1 MSFKR
6 LILTLFCLCCACS
19 AAISPCAARPAKCVI
34 RSGGAVYSGKCDFV
48 ADKGN
53 GGFSVAPIGAKY
65 FPDGI
70 NPISLYK
77 TGPAQAEVRGLTR
90 DGVNSR
96 WGSAKRSTRDPA
108 CWTGDDFIICAY

>member
-1 MSFKR
+1 MSFGR
-6 LILTLFCLCCACS
+6 FFLVFFCLSNAWVG
-19 AAISPCAARPAKCVI
+19 AISPVDARPATCVI
-34 RSGGAVYSGKCDFV
+34 RASGGVYSGKCDFI

-96 WGSAKRSTRDPA
+96 WGPAKRSTRDPA
-108 CWTGDDFIICAY
+108 CWTGDDFSICAY

>member
-6 LILTLFCLCCACS
+6 LILTLLCLCCACC

-34 RSGGAVYSGKCDFV
+34 RSGGAIFSGKCDFL
-48 ADKGN
+48 AEKGN
-53 GGFSVAPIGAKY
+53 GGFSLAPIGAKY
-65 FPDGI
+65 FLDGV
-70 NPISLYK
+70 NPLSLYK

-96 WGSAKRSTRDPA
+96 WGPATRSTRDPA
-108 CWTGDDFIICAY
+108 CWEGVDFSICAY